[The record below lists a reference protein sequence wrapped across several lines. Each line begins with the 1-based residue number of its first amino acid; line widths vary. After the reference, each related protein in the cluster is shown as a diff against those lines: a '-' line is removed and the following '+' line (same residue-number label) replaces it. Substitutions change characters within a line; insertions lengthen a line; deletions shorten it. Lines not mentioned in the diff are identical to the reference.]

1 MYPSLLFFLSFL
13 SVTKKKKTCLLINIP
28 ERKMIPRGWS
38 SQEPWWAQQL
48 SQVQGENAF
57 SWDFFCHTSALLMF
71 WYCQLPEEK
80 ESYYSWGREQKKNKL
95 AMAVSLVT
103 GVICSRLL
111 LITVTSLVAMG
122 ADTRSAPTDEPDLTQ
137 LECNHRATEQQEQ
150 KDRLRC

>member
-1 MYPSLLFFLSFL
+1 
-13 SVTKKKKTCLLINIP
+13 
-28 ERKMIPRGWS
+28 
-38 SQEPWWAQQL
+38 
-48 SQVQGENAF
+48 
-57 SWDFFCHTSALLMF
+57 
-71 WYCQLPEEK
+71 
-80 ESYYSWGREQKKNKL
+80 
-95 AMAVSLVT
+95 MAVSLVT